1 MSLLSTSE
9 LILLIILFFAT
20 SVIGVVT
27 GSNSL
32 ITVPV
37 MFQFDI
43 DPRVAVA
50 TNMFGLTFMNIG
62 ATIPFLRRGIIDKK
76 KVTPLVGITLV
87 ASAIGAGLVLLITPA
102 NIKLLVSLA
111 MIAVTIFTLVKRD
124 AGIAEA
130 AEVSTR
136 ATVLTYVLTFA
147 LGIYGGLYSGGYV
160 TILTA
165 VFVAFFGMT
174 FTESVAS
181 TKLINIFSSA
191 IATLIF
197 MWQGLIDYR
206 LGLVLAVT
214 MFAGAYIGAHTVTKL
229 SDVWL
234 KRIFIG
240 AVLILAVKTL
250 FDFVL

>member
-20 SVIGVVT
+20 SIIGVVT

-50 TNMFGLTFMNIG
+50 TNMFGLTFMNVG
-62 ATIPFLRRGIIDKK
+62 ATIPFLRQGIIDKK

-102 NIKLLVSLA
+102 NIKLLVSIA

-124 AGIAEA
+124 AGIAER
-130 AEVSTR
+130 AEVSVS

-160 TILTA
+160 TMLTA
-165 VFVAFFGMT
+165 VYVAFFGMT

-197 MWQGLIDYR
+197 MWQGLIDYK

-214 MFAGAYIGAHTVTKL
+214 MFIGAYIGAHTVTKL

-240 AVLILAVKTL
+240 AVLILAVKTIW
-250 FDFVL
+250 DFIN